1 MPDLPVLAGTVST
14 VLFVTSY
21 LPMLVKAWGT
31 RDLASYSRGNL
42 VLASVGNAVYSLYVL
57 SLPFGPIWF
66 LHGFYVAS
74 TAVML
79 LWHVRHVRPSQA
91 TVPDPAR
98 SSFACRLRL
107 LPAPPSHHAVTRPT
121 LAGHLGRHPAPGCPP
136 QRRYA

>member
-42 VLASVGNAVYSLYVL
+42 VLANVGNGVYSLYVL

-79 LWHVRHVRPSQA
+79 VWHVLHAPPPESA
-91 TVPDPAR
+91 APDPPR
-98 SSFACRLRL
+98 ESFACR
-107 LPAPPSHHAVTRPT
+107 
-121 LAGHLGRHPAPGCPP
+121 
-136 QRRYA
+136 